1 MKAAKAYLPQRT
13 PFDAL
18 RLLRTGILAG
28 LITKCYDT
36 GFSES
41 YSGQGTQEKTFKP
54 GREQVLKKRCF
65 FTAEVAEGR

>member
-1 MKAAKAYLPQRT
+1 MAGK
-13 PFDAL
+13 L
-18 RLLRTGILAG
+18 RAGNTERIHLR
-28 LITKCYDT
+28 
-36 GFSES
+36 SES